1 MQGVVEMWPDA
12 CFREIEKLI
21 LACFI
26 VSFKGDTPESLDQK
40 DFYLSYTE
48 VKNHRRNSIL
58 YLSQTAE

>member
-1 MQGVVEMWPDA
+1 MLVLEKSK
-12 CFREIEKLI
+12 KLI

-48 VKNHRRNSIL
+48 VKNHR
-58 YLSQTAE
+58 